1 MKACMTI
8 LPKMRIFPKYN
19 ANQTLLSSPI
29 ASFLFEL
36 NRSTLTDH
44 TSSLKSNTNLFFPLC
59 DDSFQLP
66 NPTDSTFKLAAVVR
80 IDLEHDLPEQLLVQ
94 GLRRV
99 LEVDHVEVLP
109 ERGQIQSSRTAD
121 AAIGKK
127 GQTKFVVT
135 NQFLYEQFK
144 GLIKYTHDGD

>member
-1 MKACMTI
+1 MNACLTI
-8 LPKMRIFPKYN
+8 LPNLKIAIKYN

-29 ASFLFEL
+29 AHFFFEL

-44 TSSLKSNTNLFFPLC
+44 TSRLKSNTNLFFPLC
-59 DDSFQLP
+59 DDSFQFP
-66 NPTDSTFKLAAVVR
+66 DPTNSTFKLAAVVR

-109 ERGQIQSSRTAD
+109 ERGQIQSSGTAN

-135 NQFLYEQFK
+135 NQFLYKYFK
-144 GLIKYTHDGD
+144 GLIKDS